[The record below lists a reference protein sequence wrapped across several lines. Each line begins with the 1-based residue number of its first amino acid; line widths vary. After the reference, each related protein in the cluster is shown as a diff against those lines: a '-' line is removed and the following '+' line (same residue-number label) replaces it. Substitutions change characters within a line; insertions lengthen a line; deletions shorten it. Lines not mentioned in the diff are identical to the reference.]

1 MVRRLVPPYRLD
13 RREEVS
19 AIGQLWMAIL
29 AAACLGSGLV
39 SLALATARIGGVA
52 SQLTHGVMGLA
63 MAAMLSPWGD
73 PVPAWAGAVAF
84 AVSGAW
90 FASIALGAGPSRAEA
105 RHLVIA
111 SAAMV
116 VMYLTSAY
124 SADASGV
131 PAGGGHAAHGLPGSG
146 GVLRRVGRAVRGA
159 VPGARGL
166 LRVARVDLH
175 GAHPGTGRR
184 SGADGRGPHPH
195 RDPGGTGRARGDE
208 RGDGRDVPGRGVGGV
223 STAPRACADTRPPHR
238 LARALVLTCVAVAVG
253 AAAHLLGRGAV
264 DPIALAAAFPLL
276 LGLLW
281 PLTDRERGWL
291 PIAGA
296 QLAGQQ
302 VVHTLLSRAGDAV
315 DPGLPVDVFLYGHV
329 LAAVLVAVWLRRG
342 EQRTWAAAR
351 RAARLVA
358 AWWARLVVLLGHG
371 ELPYPVT
378 APNAASPVPLPGRPL
393 LRHAVVRRGPPVHV

>member
-131 PAGGGHAAHGLPGSG
+131 PAGGGHPAHGLPGSG
-146 GVLRRVGRAVRGA
+146 GVSGVSGVLFVVLSLVLAGYFVWHAWTCTERTRVPVADPEPTVAVRTRTATRVAPVAHAVMSAAMAAMFLGA
-159 VPGARGL
+159 V
-166 LRVARVDLH
+166 
-175 GAHPGTGRR
+175 
-184 SGADGRGPHPH
+184 
-195 RDPGGTGRARGDE
+195 
-208 RGDGRDVPGRGVGGV
+208 
-223 STAPRACADTRPPHR
+223 
-238 LARALVLTCVAVAVG
+238 
-253 AAAHLLGRGAV
+253 
-264 DPIALAAAFPLL
+264 
-276 LGLLW
+276 
-281 PLTDRERGWL
+281 
-291 PIAGA
+291 
-296 QLAGQQ
+296 
-302 VVHTLLSRAGDAV
+302 
-315 DPGLPVDVFLYGHV
+315 
-329 LAAVLVAVWLRRG
+329 
-342 EQRTWAAAR
+342 
-351 RAARLVA
+351 
-358 AWWARLVVLLGHG
+358 
-371 ELPYPVT
+371 
-378 APNAASPVPLPGRPL
+378 
-393 LRHAVVRRGPPVHV
+393 